1 MKNYL
6 NKIKNSPLFLGISEA
21 ELERML
27 KCFNARI
34 KIYQPEEF
42 VIRQG
47 DMVSKI
53 FLILDGEISIEK
65 DTYWGRR
72 MIIRRLRE
80 NENIAL
86 SLVASKNIESNIN
99 AVCTKK
105 ASVLILDFMQSC
117 SICENACMHHGILI
131 RNLFKILAKE
141 NIELIEK
148 IESVSQKTIRDKLL
162 TYLSNESLK
171 KNSNNF
177 EICFNRQELA
187 DFLNIDRS
195 ALSFEMSKLK
205 KEGLIDYK
213 KNRFL
218 LKGLD

>member
-1 MKNYL
+1 ML
-6 NKIKNSPLFLGISEA
+6 N
-21 ELERML
+21 
-27 KCFNARI
+27 CFNARI
-34 KIYQPEEF
+34 KIYETGDF

-72 MIIRRLRE
+72 MIIRRLGE

-99 AVCTKK
+99 ALCSKK
-105 ASVLILDFMQSC
+105 ATVLILDFVQSC
-117 SICENACMHHGILI
+117 SICKNACAHHSVLI

-171 KNSNNF
+171 NNSNKF

-205 KEGLIDYK
+205 KDGLIDYK
-213 KNRFL
+213 KNWFL
-218 LKGLD
+218 LKDLG